1 MNMTVTEH
9 LSPEPSQQD
18 NNDSFNGSMRKQK
31 FLATQNQQR
40 QHIRKKPQFLE
51 QSDLEMIENK
61 IDQVIGAH
69 QNVDRFSPI
78 KKDQEGSCDQTFD
91 DDVDA
96 MEQRMAPHSMTGNY
110 NGKINKNV

>member
-1 MNMTVTEH
+1 
-9 LSPEPSQQD
+9 
-18 NNDSFNGSMRKQK
+18 
-31 FLATQNQQR
+31 
-40 QHIRKKPQFLE
+40 
-51 QSDLEMIENK
+51 MIENK

-96 MEQRMAPHSMTGNY
+96 M
-110 NGKINKNV
+110 